1 VPILEHVA
9 GWRSRNGCQDTPD
22 VREMPDL
29 FDEGTVVQRWD
40 YAGCRA
46 ETLFYRIEGGGAH
59 MAGQSGEFE
68 SSFRREEPRPRGDG
82 FDRRI
87 LFETG
92 ALSIAART
100 RFTETQHIFVQMS
113 LSFWR

>member
-1 VPILEHVA
+1 MPILEHVA

-46 ETLFYRIEGGGAH
+46 ETLFYRIEGGGH
-59 MAGQSGEFE
+59 TWPGS
-68 SSFRREEPRPRGDG
+68 PVNLNP
-82 FDRRI
+82 
-87 LFETG
+87 
-92 ALSIAART
+92 ALGVKSLDLVATDSIVVFFLR
-100 RFTETQHIFVQMS
+100 QG
-113 LSFWR
+113 L